1 MNDVQSN
8 VEKLLKKILKE
19 QEKQTKLLTNVV
31 NSQNTYARKDNVRVI
46 ADKVEAEFTRRLE
59 EEF

>member
-1 MNDVQSN
+1 MQSN

-19 QEKQTKLLTNVV
+19 QEKQTKLLTNIA
-31 NSQNTYARKDNVRVI
+31 NKQNTYARKDNVLVI
-46 ADKVEAEFTRRLE
+46 ADEVETEFSRMLR

>member
-31 NSQNTYARKDNVRVI
+31 NNQNTYARKDNVRVI

>member
-19 QEKQTKLLTNVV
+19 QEKQTKLLANIA
-31 NSQNTYARKDNVRVI
+31 NKQNTYARKDNVRVI
-46 ADKVEAEFTRRLE
+46 ADKVEAEFTRSLE

>member
-1 MNDVQSN
+1 MQSN

>member
-1 MNDVQSN
+1 MQSN

-31 NSQNTYARKDNVRVI
+31 NNQNTYARKDNVRVI

-59 EEF
+59 EF

>member
-8 VEKLLKKILKE
+8 VEKLLKKISKE
-19 QEKQTKLLTNVV
+19 QEKQTKLLTNIA
-31 NSQNTYARKDNVRVI
+31 NKQNTYARKDNVLVI
-46 ADKVEAEFTRRLE
+46 ADEVETEFSRMLR

>member
-1 MNDVQSN
+1 MQSN

-31 NSQNTYARKDNVRVI
+31 NKQNTYARKDNVLVI
-46 ADKVEAEFTRRLE
+46 ADEVETEFSRMLR

>member
-1 MNDVQSN
+1 MQSN

-19 QEKQTKLLTNVV
+19 QEKQTKLLTNIV
-31 NSQNTYARKDNVRVI
+31 NKQNTYTRKDNVRVI

>member
-19 QEKQTKLLTNVV
+19 QEKQTKLLTNIA
-31 NSQNTYARKDNVRVI
+31 NKQNTYARKDNVLVI
-46 ADKVEAEFTRRLE
+46 ADEVETEFSRMLR